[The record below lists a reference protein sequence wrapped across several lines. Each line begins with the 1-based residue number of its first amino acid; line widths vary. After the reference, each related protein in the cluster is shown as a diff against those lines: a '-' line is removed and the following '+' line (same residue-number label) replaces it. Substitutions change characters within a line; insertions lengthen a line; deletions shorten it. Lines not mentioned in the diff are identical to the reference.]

1 MVDPFEDPVTAT
13 PLPYTEL
20 QGSLLLFRVL
30 SYEEHVPTSY
40 TIAGERSPAIRAN
53 VTVLDGTLAGENYVE
68 VLVFPKKLQAQLRA
82 RVGKMVLGRLG
93 QGEARKGQNAPWELI
108 AATPQDKAL
117 AMRAVSDDG
126 RPSDGPASSQASVPA
141 QSAEPPF

>member
-1 MVDPFEDPVTAT
+1 MSDPFEDPVTAT
-13 PLPYTEL
+13 PLPYSEL
-20 QGSLLLFRVL
+20 QGALLLFRVL
-30 SYEEHVPTSY
+30 SYEEHVPTSF
-40 TIAGERSPAIRAN
+40 TVAGEKSPAIRAN
-53 VTVLDGTLAGENYVE
+53 VTALDGSHAGENYIE

-117 AMRAVSDDG
+117 AMAATADS
-126 RPSDGPASSQASVPA
+126 PASGVGTGQPSGPTS
-141 QSAEPPF
+141 SGEPPF